1 MSERV
6 DDIVRAAIEVFST
19 YGVQKSSMTDIARAA
34 QVSRQT
40 LYTHFR
46 SRDDVFLAAAQAL
59 HDETLGRVRTA
70 AAGDAPAVDRLV
82 AMFVAKI
89 ATHVELVRTS
99 PHGQQLLDE
108 HTRLGG
114 QLTAAADEEFRA
126 LVASVLRSEPRPR
139 RRGLSMPKA
148 TALLCDLLL
157 AAEVVALRR
166 LDRWQR
172 DVELLVRTAYDGVF
186 DAPT

>member
-1 MSERV
+1 MSDRV

-19 YGVQKSSMTDIARAA
+19 YGVQKSSMTDIAKAA
-34 QVSRQT
+34 RVSRQT

-46 SRDDVFLAAAQAL
+46 SRGDVFIAAAQAL
-59 HDETLGRVRTA
+59 HDETLDRVRSA
-70 AAGDAPAVDRLV
+70 ADTEAPAVDRLV

-108 HTRLGG
+108 HSRLGG
-114 QLTAAADEEFRA
+114 QLMAAADEDFRS
-126 LVASVLRSEPRPR
+126 LVTAVIRSESRPR
-139 RRGLSMPKA
+139 RRGLSVPKA
-148 TALLCDLLL
+148 AALMCDLLL

-172 DVELLVRTAYDGVF
+172 EVELLVRTAYDGVF